1 MIYVDSSAL
10 VKLVL
15 PEAESSSM
23 IEFAAEFDTLVTSTI
38 GAIEFRRAV
47 KRHYAQQLWAVER
60 VLAEMTILELSHEV
74 RRTAELLEP
83 TILRTLDAIHLASAL
98 VIREELEAF
107 VAYDERLLEAARL
120 AGIPTVS
127 PGA

>member
-23 IEFAAEFDTLVTSTI
+23 IEFAAKFDTLVTSTI

-83 TILRTLDAIHLASAL
+83 TILRTLDAIHIASAL

-120 AGIPTVS
+120 AGIPTAS

>member
-23 IEFAAEFDTLVTSTI
+23 IEFAAKFDTLVTSAI

>member
-23 IEFAAEFDTLVTSTI
+23 IEFTAKFDTLVTNTI

-98 VIREELEAF
+98 VIREEIEAF

>member
-23 IEFAAEFDTLVTSTI
+23 IEFAAKFDTLVTSTI

-83 TILRTLDAIHLASAL
+83 TILGTLDAIHLASAL

-120 AGIPTVS
+120 AGIPTAS

>member
-23 IEFAAEFDTLVTSTI
+23 IEFTAKFDALVTSTI

-120 AGIPTVS
+120 AGIPTAS

>member
-23 IEFAAEFDTLVTSTI
+23 IEFTAKFDTLVTSTI

-98 VIREELEAF
+98 LVRDELEAF
-107 VAYDERLLEAARL
+107 VGYDERLLEAARL

-127 PGA
+127 PGG

>member
-23 IEFAAEFDTLVTSTI
+23 IAFTAKFDTLVTSTI

>member
-23 IEFAAEFDTLVTSTI
+23 IEFTAKFDTLVTSTI

>member
-1 MIYVDSSAL
+1 MIYVDNSAL

-23 IEFAAEFDTLVTSTI
+23 IEFTAKFDTLVTSTI

>member
-23 IEFAAEFDTLVTSTI
+23 IEFTAKFDTLVTSTI

-120 AGIPTVS
+120 AGIPTAS

>member
-23 IEFAAEFDTLVTSTI
+23 IEFTAKFDTLVTSAI

-120 AGIPTVS
+120 AGIPTAS

>member
-23 IEFAAEFDTLVTSTI
+23 IEFAAKFDTLVTSTI

>member
-23 IEFAAEFDTLVTSTI
+23 IKFTTQHSRVVTSTI

-47 KRHYAQQLWAVER
+47 KRHYAERLWAVES
-60 VLAEMTILELSHEV
+60 VLATMTLVEMSREV
-74 RRTAELLEP
+74 RRTAALLEP
-83 TILRTLDAIHLASAL
+83 ATLRTLDAIHLASAL
-98 VIREELEAF
+98 LVRDELEAF
-107 VAYDERLLEAARL
+107 VGYDERLLEAARL
-120 AGIPTVS
+120 VGIPTVS
-127 PGA
+127 PGT

>member
-1 MIYVDSSAL
+1 MIYVDNSAL

-23 IEFAAEFDTLVTSTI
+23 IEFTAQCDTLVTSAI

>member
-23 IEFAAEFDTLVTSTI
+23 IEFTAKFDTLVTNTI

>member
-23 IEFAAEFDTLVTSTI
+23 IEFAAKFDTLVTSAI

-83 TILRTLDAIHLASAL
+83 TILRTLEAIHLASAL

-120 AGIPTVS
+120 AGIPTAS

>member
-1 MIYVDSSAL
+1 VIYVDSSAL

-23 IEFAAEFDTLVTSTI
+23 IEFTAKFDTLVTSTI

-120 AGIPTVS
+120 AGIPTAS

>member
-23 IEFAAEFDTLVTSTI
+23 IEFAAKFDTLVTSAI

-83 TILRTLDAIHLASAL
+83 MILRTLDAIHLASAL

-120 AGIPTVS
+120 AGIPTAS
-127 PGA
+127 PGG

>member
-23 IEFAAEFDTLVTSTI
+23 IEFAAKFDTLVTSAI

-47 KRHYAQQLWAVER
+47 KRHYAQQMWAVER

-120 AGIPTVS
+120 AGIPTAS

>member
-1 MIYVDSSAL
+1 MIYVDNSAL

-23 IEFAAEFDTLVTSTI
+23 IEFAAKFDTLVTSTI

-83 TILRTLDAIHLASAL
+83 TILRTLDTIHLASAL

-120 AGIPTVS
+120 AGIPTAS